1 MFWDDE
7 KLVNFIKTEFTW
19 YYPKWAEIEPFIK
32 KLDTSRCGLVRSGT
46 GTRKLGRDDG
56 GRGPLPRPL
65 TRRETRP

>member
-32 KLDTSRCGLVRSGT
+32 KLDTSRYMLMHFYGGIYLDVDVECVTPFDSKGT
-46 GTRKLGRDDG
+46 AHHHH
-56 GRGPLPRPL
+56 
-65 TRRETRP
+65 